1 LAKTIKYG
9 IPQTLIQFLTDF
21 TRNTWDLAAEMAPYL
36 LFGFAVAGLLHVLIR
51 KGFVQRWLG
60 KPGLSAVVKASVLG
74 VPMPLC
80 SCSVIPVAAS
90 LRKSGAS
97 KGATASFLS
106 STPQTGVDSILGT
119 YALLGGHFTMVRVL
133 VAFFCGIVTG
143 YLIEVFCNLKT
154 PAVAEVLPSEE
165 DRSNRLDPISS
176 LTPIS
181 VLGSKAQNS
190 PMISEIKPVD
200 CCASQSA
207 PERGPIEAL
216 RYGFVTLPA
225 DLATTLAIGLL
236 LAGLI
241 TTLLPSDLLSGSLSS
256 GPLAFLLATAISLP
270 LYVCATASIPM
281 AYALLAAGL
290 SPGAALVFLIT
301 GPATNTTTI
310 ATVWKMLGRRATAIY
325 LASLLVISW
334 LAGWLFNTALS
345 PEAVE
350 ATAHHHE
357 AIHSSLWQDA
367 SGVLMIGILIFS
379 AWKSRQ
385 LKVKSCCAD

>member
-1 LAKTIKYG
+1 
-9 IPQTLIQFLTDF
+9 
-21 TRNTWDLAAEMAPYL
+21 MAPYL

-51 KGFVQRWLG
+51 KEFVQRWLG
-60 KPGLSAVVKASVLG
+60 KPGLSSVVKASVLG

-119 YALLGGHFTMVRVL
+119 YALLGGLFTVVRVL

-143 YLIEVFCNLKT
+143 YLIEVFCKVKT
-154 PAVAEVLPSEE
+154 SEE

-181 VLGSKAQNS
+181 GLGSRDQNS
-190 PMISEIKPVD
+190 TINSEIQPMD

-225 DLATTLAIGLL
+225 DLATTMAIGLL

-256 GPLAFLLATAISLP
+256 GLLAFLLATAISLP

-350 ATAHHHE
+350 GTAHHHE
-357 AIHSSLWQDA
+357 ALHSSLWQDA

-379 AWKSRQ
+379 VWKSRQ

>member
-1 LAKTIKYG
+1 
-9 IPQTLIQFLTDF
+9 
-21 TRNTWDLAAEMAPYL
+21 MAPYL
-36 LFGFAVAGLLHVLIR
+36 VFGFALAGLLHILIS
-51 KGFVQRWLG
+51 KEFVQRWLG
-60 KPGLSAVVKASVLG
+60 KPGLRSVVKASVLG

-119 YALLGGHFTMVRVL
+119 YALLGGLFTVVRVL

-143 YLIEVFCNLKT
+143 YLIEVFCKVKT
-154 PAVAEVLPSEE
+154 PTVAGALSSEEVL
-165 DRSNRLDPISS
+165 SNHLEPINS

-181 VLGSKAQNS
+181 ALGSRDQNP
-190 PMISEIKPVD
+190 PMSSGIQTMD
-200 CCASQSA
+200 CCASRSV

-241 TTLLPSDLLSGSLSS
+241 TTLLPSDLLSGSLNS
-256 GPLAFLLATAISLP
+256 GPLAFLLATVISLP
-270 LYVCATASIPM
+270 LYICATASIPM
-281 AYALLAAGL
+281 VYALLAAGL

-345 PEAVE
+345 PEGVKG
-350 ATAHHHE
+350 TALHHE
-357 AIHSSLWQDA
+357 ALHSSLWQDA
-367 SGVLMIGILIFS
+367 SGVLMIGILVFS
-379 AWKSRQ
+379 AWKKRQ

>member
-1 LAKTIKYG
+1 
-9 IPQTLIQFLTDF
+9 LIQFLTDF
-21 TRNTWDLAAEMAPYL
+21 AQNTWNLTAEMAPYL
-36 LFGFAVAGLLHVLIR
+36 LFGFAVAGLLHILVS
-51 KGFVQRWLG
+51 KEFVQRWLG
-60 KPGLSAVVKASVLG
+60 KPGLSSVVKASVLG

-119 YALLGGHFTMVRVL
+119 YALLGGLFAAVRVL

-143 YLIEVFCNLKT
+143 YLIEVFCKVKA
-154 PAVAEVLPSEE
+154 PAVADASPSEE
-165 DRSNRLDPISS
+165 GLSNRLDPISS
-176 LTPIS
+176 LMPIS
-181 VLGSKAQNS
+181 ALASRDQNP
-190 PMISEIKPVD
+190 PMSSGIQTMD
-200 CCASQSA
+200 CCASRSV

-241 TTLLPSDLLSGSLSS
+241 TTLLPSDLLSGALSS

-310 ATVWKMLGRRATAIY
+310 ATVWKMLGRGATAIY
-325 LASLLVISW
+325 LASLLLISW

-350 ATAHHHE
+350 GTAHHHE
-357 AIHSSLWQDA
+357 ALHSSLWQDA

>member
-1 LAKTIKYG
+1 
-9 IPQTLIQFLTDF
+9 
-21 TRNTWDLAAEMAPYL
+21 MAPYL
-36 LFGFAVAGLLHVLIR
+36 LFGFAVAGLLHILIS
-51 KGFVQRWLG
+51 KEFVQRWLG
-60 KPGLSAVVKASVLG
+60 KPGLSSVVKASVLG
-74 VPMPLC
+74 LPMPLC

-97 KGATASFLS
+97 NGATASFLS

-119 YALLGGHFTMVRVL
+119 YALLGGLFAAVRVL

-143 YLIEVFCNLKT
+143 YLIEVFCKVKA
-154 PAVAEVLPSEE
+154 PPVADASPSEE
-165 DRSNRLDPISS
+165 GLLNRLDPISS
-176 LTPIS
+176 STPINA
-181 VLGSKAQNS
+181 LGSRDQNP
-190 PMISEIKPVD
+190 PMSSGIQTMD
-200 CCASQSA
+200 CCASRSV

-225 DLATTLAIGLL
+225 DLATTLTIGLL

-241 TTLLPSDLLSGSLSS
+241 TTLLPSDLLSGALSS
-256 GPLAFLLATAISLP
+256 GPLAFILATAISLP

-290 SPGAALVFLIT
+290 SPGAALVFLIA

-310 ATVWKMLGRRATAIY
+310 ATVWKMLGRGATAIY
-325 LASLLVISW
+325 LASLLLISW

-350 ATAHHHE
+350 GNAHHHE
-357 AIHSSLWQDA
+357 ALHPSLWQDA